1 MKRRTVNPV
10 ATLGIMAAVIVV
22 ATVLDKAYSLG
33 LVAIGGASL
42 AVCSL
47 VSVTLSAMLYNKFPY
62 AIAAGALFG
71 VTSFVL
77 AYIFPSPI
85 FQNPLASVVPRLF
98 IGIVGFGAYR
108 LARLAAKGMM
118 KFAELTRFPDVLSVC
133 LAIVGAGGVA
143 LYIILAREALPAAA
157 YFVLLWLAGAAELLL
172 IGFAVACVARSFG
185 KTGERGAEHFALSVG
200 AFFTVVAN
208 TALTLPMMFLVSDA
222 FGSLA
227 DVYATLTLLNFLPE
241 LLVTTVLSPIV
252 ILGVRRGLRLGI
264 DGRPRVKRS
273 ENATE
278 ERE

>member
-108 LARLAAKGMM
+108 LARLAAFYKPLFRY
-118 KFAELTRFPDVLSVC
+118 KKAELQIKICNSARRIERLKPPTTTRANKKRGLPFGKPRFYF
-133 LAIVGAGGVA
+133 
-143 LYIILAREALPAAA
+143 YIILYQFSTNR
-157 YFVLLWLAGAAELLL
+157 AGCNMRKPL
-172 IGFAVACVARSFG
+172 R
-185 KTGERGAEHFALSVG
+185 
-200 AFFTVVAN
+200 
-208 TALTLPMMFLVSDA
+208 
-222 FGSLA
+222 
-227 DVYATLTLLNFLPE
+227 VY
-241 LLVTTVLSPIV
+241 
-252 ILGVRRGLRLGI
+252 RRRQRQIPLRVC
-264 DGRPRVKRS
+264 RPV
-273 ENATE
+273 
-278 ERE
+278 

>member
-108 LARLAAKGMM
+108 LASPTCFRY
-118 KFAELTRFPDVLSVC
+118 VL
-133 LAIVGAGGVA
+133 
-143 LYIILAREALPAAA
+143 R
-157 YFVLLWLAGAAELLL
+157 
-172 IGFAVACVARSFG
+172 
-185 KTGERGAEHFALSVG
+185 
-200 AFFTVVAN
+200 
-208 TALTLPMMFLVSDA
+208 
-222 FGSLA
+222 
-227 DVYATLTLLNFLPE
+227 
-241 LLVTTVLSPIV
+241 
-252 ILGVRRGLRLGI
+252 
-264 DGRPRVKRS
+264 
-273 ENATE
+273 
-278 ERE
+278 

>member
-118 KFAELTRFPDVLSVC
+118 KFAELTRFPDVPSVC
-133 LAIVGAGGVA
+133 LAIAGAGGVA

-172 IGFAVACVARSFG
+172 IGFAVACVARSCS
-185 KTGERGAEHFALSVG
+185 ALLPTYTRRLR
-200 AFFTVVAN
+200 F
-208 TALTLPMMFLVSDA
+208 LTFCPNCSLPPCF
-222 FGSLA
+222 
-227 DVYATLTLLNFLPE
+227 
-241 LLVTTVLSPIV
+241 
-252 ILGVRRGLRLGI
+252 
-264 DGRPRVKRS
+264 RP
-273 ENATE
+273 
-278 ERE
+278 

>member
-1 MKRRTVNPV
+1 M
-10 ATLGIMAAVIVV
+10 
-22 ATVLDKAYSLG
+22 
-33 LVAIGGASL
+33 
-42 AVCSL
+42 
-47 VSVTLSAMLYNKFPY
+47 
-62 AIAAGALFG
+62 
-71 VTSFVL
+71 
-77 AYIFPSPI
+77 
-85 FQNPLASVVPRLF
+85 
-98 IGIVGFGAYR
+98 
-108 LARLAAKGMM
+108 
-118 KFAELTRFPDVLSVC
+118 
-133 LAIVGAGGVA
+133 
-143 LYIILAREALPAAA
+143 
-157 YFVLLWLAGAAELLL
+157 L

-185 KTGERGAEHFALSVG
+185 KTGARGAEHFALSVG

-264 DGRPRVKRS
+264 DGRPRVKRG